1 MSKAGNEILKRKH
14 RIRSI
19 AIRLYWIERSIAL
32 AMINE
37 GYLILEI

>member
-1 MSKAGNEILKRKH
+1 MTGSQYNYKLRRMLAQIE
-14 RIRSI
+14 RIEQMI
-19 AIRLYWIERSIAL
+19 AI